1 MSLLTL
7 AIAAVGFLTAT
18 LSGVAGLGGGT
29 ILIGVLYAVGLSPTV
44 AVPLFAAVQFVSN
57 LSRTVAYLKDVE
69 WRAAGWFL
77 LTAAPTPFLVAP
89 FVASADVNVVLLLLA
104 GLILVSLVPS
114 RARPAGL
121 APSPGDEPLRQKP
134 ALLLAGFLNGSVGM
148 FVGATGLVVGR
159 LFLRPEW
166 RRETVIGTLALTQ
179 TLGHLLRVLGYA
191 SAGFV
196 VTQRTDLLLPLVA
209 AVIAGTFAGRA
220 LNRRLDEARFRN
232 LFKAIL
238 VVLSLKLIYDG
249 ATGIIGAG

>member
-1 MSLLTL
+1 MPLTA
-7 AIAAVGFLTAT
+7 AIAAVGFLTAA

-29 ILIGVLYAVGLSPTV
+29 ILIGVLYAIGLTPVV

-57 LSRTVAYLKDVE
+57 LSRTVAYLRHVE

-89 FVASADVNVVLLLLA
+89 FVASANVNVILLLLA
-104 GLILVSLVPS
+104 ALILVSL
-114 RARPAGL
+114 
-121 APSPGDEPLRQKP
+121 APTRDSSEPLARRP
-134 ALLLAGFLNGSVGM
+134 ALLLAGLLNGSIGM
-148 FVGATGLVVGR
+148 FVGATGLFVGR

-166 RRETVIGTLALTQ
+166 SKETVIGTLAFTQ

-191 SAGFV
+191 SVGFL
-196 VTQRTDLLLPLVA
+196 VTQQSELLVPLVV

-220 LNRRLDEARFRN
+220 LNRRLDEALFRR

-238 VVLSLKLIYDG
+238 LVLSLKLIYDG
-249 ATGIIGAG
+249 ANGLLAQSGL

>member
-1 MSLLTL
+1 MSVLTA
-7 AIAAVGFLTAT
+7 AIAAVGFLTAA

-29 ILIGVLYAVGLSPTV
+29 ILIGVLYALGLAPTV

-57 LSRTVAYLKDVE
+57 LSRTAAYFRHVE

-89 FVASADVNVVLLLLA
+89 FVAAADVHVVMLLLA
-104 GLILVSLVPS
+104 GLILAS
-114 RARPAGL
+114 L
-121 APSPGDEPLRQKP
+121 APSRGGAEPLRPTP
-134 ALLLAGFLNGSVGM
+134 AFLLAGFLNGSIGM
-148 FVGATGLVVGR
+148 FVGATGLFVGR

-166 RRETVIGTLALTQ
+166 RKETVIGTLALTQ

-191 SAGFV
+191 SAGFL
-196 VTQRTDLLLPLVA
+196 VTQRTDLLLPLVV

-220 LNRRLDEARFRN
+220 LNRHLDETRFRR

-249 ATGIIGAG
+249 ATGLLSS